1 MSSQYWNSL
10 VVLLSNNMLV
20 DLDDYKDIIM
30 GSLLM
35 LEELCSHK
43 ESVKHSE
50 WPQYVEV
57 FLILYLPLIM
67 FLEVFFF
74 LYCVVKDFENPEAKT
89 EID

>member
-10 VVLLSNNMLV
+10 VVILSNDMLV

-30 GSLLM
+30 GSFSM
-35 LEELCSHK
+35 LEDLWSHK

-50 WPQYVEV
+50 WPQH
-57 FLILYLPLIM
+57 FPLILYLPPIV
-67 FLEVFFF
+67 FLEGFF
-74 LYCVVKDFENPEAKT
+74 LYCVVKDFEKPEAKT

>member
-1 MSSQYWNSL
+1 
-10 VVLLSNNMLV
+10 MLV

-30 GSLLM
+30 ESLLM
-35 LEELCSHK
+35 LEELCSHI

-57 FLILYLPLIM
+57 FLILHLPLIM
-67 FLEVFFF
+67 FLEVFFFF
-74 LYCVVKDFENPEAKT
+74 LYCVVKDFENPESKT